1 MPFFQYRATDSD
13 DRIIKGQMEALHETD
28 LVTQLGR
35 LNLTLV
41 RASILKARNR
51 SVKSLPQQ
59 D

>member
-41 RASILKARNR
+41 RASIL
-51 SVKSLPQQ
+51 
-59 D
+59 